1 MWRNGSKSSIFA
13 AETPFKREACVDER
27 FNLQSANWIS
37 YVLDRRNQIPDIA
50 DPNLVRD
57 TLLFFLGNLIDGLYF
72 HEKSNARPVEKAVLL
87 RDAVRTR
94 PRHRYD
100 DIVMDLR
107 EIFSKK
113 EWTAVLIPSGFTE
126 SRSVDHLL
134 TSKFFVSKLTRSIR
148 TDPHLILHLNEA
160 PKNDLAITDVYPPFH
175 SALSKSTRWPGILL
189 WRRCDEPLFFPLPVE
204 KAEDAIHWVFSRVDD
219 LANTPGHLLTRHY
232 LDAFPACRILAGSR
246 LTLLHLSD
254 THIGSKKSIE
264 RIVRVKDLLKDY
276 MNRNR
281 RYSSVVF
288 LLSGDVMQTPDESNV
303 ICANDLYEYM
313 KDLQPSG
320 QDPIF
325 ILGNHDIRRKGV
337 LRNRPA
343 SSSLIP
349 EIRTRIEWLPDH
361 PVGIL
366 CWNSADAGRMARG
379 KITGEQY
386 RTIEEGLNPFPGGD
400 TKPILI
406 SLLHHHPLQWRRID
420 SEMHR
425 FQIKTLGTSLRKSV
439 GLAYEQMD
447 GLANAPEFI
456 RFCDS
461 HGVKAILHG
470 HKHIPIA
477 GRIPGHML
485 ENGPILIFGCG
496 SSVGKNTY
504 MYRKLFNVD
513 YEISWN
519 EIVLDFQTHLLSGRL
534 MAETRCD
541 KGLATMKTHHG
552 FLSRSFIEPRVESH
566 GIIR

>member
-1 MWRNGSKSSIFA
+1 
-13 AETPFKREACVDER
+13 VDER

-37 YVLDRRNQIPDIA
+37 YVLDRRNRIPDIA

-57 TLLFFLGNLIDGLYF
+57 TLLVFLGNLIDGLYF
-72 HEKSNARPVEKAVLL
+72 HEISNAGIVEKAVLM
-87 RDAVRTR
+87 RDTVRAR
-94 PRHRYD
+94 PRHHHD
-100 DIVMDLR
+100 DIVMELR
-107 EIFSKK
+107 DIFSKR

-134 TSKFFVSKLTRSIR
+134 TSKYFVSKLSRGIR
-148 TDPHLILHLNEA
+148 ADPHLILHLNEA
-160 PKNDLAITDVYPPFH
+160 TKNDLAITDVYPPFH

-189 WRRCDEPLFFPLPVE
+189 WRRSDEPMFFPLPVE
-204 KAEDAIHWVFSRVDD
+204 EAEDAIHWVFSRVDD

-232 LDAFPACRILAGSR
+232 LDAFPSCRIRAGSR

-281 RYSSVVF
+281 GDSSVVF
-288 LLSGDVMQTPDESNV
+288 LVSGDVMQTPDESNV
-303 ICANDLYEYM
+303 ICANDLYDYL

-325 ILGNHDIRRKGV
+325 VPGNHDVRRKGV
-337 LRNRPA
+337 LLNRPA
-343 SSSLIP
+343 PSSLIP
-349 EIRTRIEWLPDH
+349 AIRPRIEWVPDH

-379 KITGEQY
+379 KITVEQY
-386 RTIEEGLNPFPGGD
+386 RTIEEGLNAFPDGN

-420 SEMHR
+420 PEMHR
-425 FQIKTLGTSLRKSV
+425 FQIKTLGASLRKSV
-439 GLAYEQMD
+439 GLAYEHMD

-477 GRIPGHML
+477 GKIPEHLL

-519 EIVLDFQTHLLSGRL
+519 EIVLDFKTHLLSGRL
-534 MAETRCD
+534 MAETRYD

-552 FLSRSFIEPRVESH
+552 FLSRSTIDPCVESH
-566 GIIR
+566 R